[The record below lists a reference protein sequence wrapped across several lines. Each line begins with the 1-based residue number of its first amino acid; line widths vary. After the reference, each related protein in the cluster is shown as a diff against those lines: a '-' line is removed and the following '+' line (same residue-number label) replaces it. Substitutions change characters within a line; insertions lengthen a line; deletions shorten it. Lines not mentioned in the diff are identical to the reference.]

1 MKYILYVIF
10 ILLGVIS
17 RLIPHA
23 PNFTPILAI
32 ALMSGLY
39 IKKKFIVLLPI
50 SIMLVSDLIIG
61 SHATVFWVYLSLIL
75 ISLIG
80 QVIKNNTSNILLY
93 SILSSVLFF
102 IITNFGVWSFGGY
115 GYTFAGLIMSYTM
128 AIPFFNNTLFSTF
141 IFSLGIYT
149 ANYIIGFYSVKYQ
162 ISNL

>member
-1 MKYILYVIF
+1 MKYILYVIL

-39 IKKKFIVLLPI
+39 IKKKFIVMLPI

-102 IITNFGVWSFGGY
+102 IITNFGVWSLGGY
-115 GYTFAGLIMSYTM
+115 GYTFSGLIMSYTM
-128 AIPFFNNTLFSTF
+128 AIPFFNNTLLSTF
-141 IFSLGIYT
+141 IFSVGIYT
-149 ANYIIGFYSVKYQ
+149 VHYIMRFYSVKYQ

>member
-39 IKKKFIVLLPI
+39 IKKKFIVVLPI

-80 QVIKNNTSNILLY
+80 QVIKNNISNIVLY

-102 IITNFGVWSFGGY
+102 IITNFGVWSLGGY

-128 AIPFFNNTLFSTF
+128 AIPFFNNTLLSTF

>member
-1 MKYILYVIF
+1 MKYILYVIL
-10 ILLGVIS
+10 IVLGVIS
-17 RLIPHA
+17 RVIPHA

-39 IKKKFIVLLPI
+39 IKKKFIVVLPI

-80 QVIKNNTSNILLY
+80 QVIKNNISNIVLH

-102 IITNFGVWSFGGY
+102 IITNFGVWSLGGY

-128 AIPFFNNTLFSTF
+128 AIPFFNNTLLSTF

>member
-1 MKYILYVIF
+1 MKYILYVIL
-10 ILLGVIS
+10 IVLGVIS
-17 RLIPHA
+17 RVIPHA

-39 IKKKFIVLLPI
+39 IKKKIIVVLPI

-80 QVIKNNTSNILLY
+80 QVIKNNLSNIVVY
-93 SILSSVLFF
+93 SILSSILFF
-102 IITNFGVWSFGGY
+102 IITNFGVWSLGGY

-128 AIPFFNNTLFSTF
+128 AIPFFNNTLLSTF
-141 IFSLGIYT
+141 IFSMGIYT